1 MKKKLIRLF
10 IAVGLVLGGG
20 SCADVTDTPEYYG
33 VYKEANIEN
42 IRPSSWLR
50 EILQRQRD
58 GLGLN
63 RKESGYPYNTC
74 LWNGIIPE
82 GGNPIAKG
90 WWPYEQ
96 SGYMIDGLYRC
107 GIFLR
112 DSVLM
117 QLGSDNVGYVLSHP
131 RANGMLGPETL
142 GENQWAFSVF
152 ARTLLAYYDYTEDDR
167 IPVLLKKHFSALNDT
182 LTNRQTCIIES
193 MCKMYSYTG
202 DKEILQKAGHIWDL
216 FSMNGGTKDNE
227 VFIHGDM
234 VSSKP
239 IDVHGVTAAEVS
251 KQPLIL
257 YLYTGRQEYLDAAL
271 GFYSSVERENELP
284 DGIPASYES
293 LFPKHAEALHET
305 CDISDFIWSYGY
317 MLMATG
323 DVKWADK
330 MESAVYNAALGA
342 INKDFKALQYFS
354 SPNQLLAT
362 EKIGGLMTVGY
373 LLRRSH
379 TLHLQ
384 RIKLSRKSM
393 QLTARNI
400 GYMVKL
406 GSSAFVTE
414 LSIAFMMFLGNYVFI
429 SHLGEDGVAAFSIAC
444 YFFPIIFMIYD
455 AIVLS
460 GQPILSY
467 NFGLRDTSRI
477 KQTLR
482 LMYRTALL
490 CGISFF
496 TLTAL
501 FRHQIVALFIG
512 PEYAAYQI
520 AVKGLP
526 YFAFGFIFFAVNM
539 IGIGYYQSIER
550 AHRATVITLL
560 RGILFML
567 VGFLVLPILLDVK
580 GIWLAVPLAEVLTLL
595 LIGSL
600 YLHEKQKQKS

>member
-1 MKKKLIRLF
+1 MRDSIDFGSMNISTLFRKLLIPTVLGMIFSAVFVITDGIFVGKGIGSDALAAVNITAPLFMITTGIGLMFGMGASVVASIHLSQGKVKVANINITQAIGFASLLILILSALCCLFLEPLAHLLGSSERLLPGVMEYMIWYIPFLVFYLILNAGMFFIRL
-10 IAVGLVLGGG
+10 
-20 SCADVTDTPEYYG
+20 
-33 VYKEANIEN
+33 
-42 IRPSSWLR
+42 
-50 EILQRQRD
+50 D
-58 GLGLN
+58 G
-63 RKESGYPYNTC
+63 
-74 LWNGIIPE
+74 
-82 GGNPIAKG
+82 
-90 WWPYEQ
+90 
-96 SGYMIDGLYRC
+96 
-107 GIFLR
+107 
-112 DSVLM
+112 
-117 QLGSDNVGYVLSHP
+117 
-131 RANGMLGPETL
+131 
-142 GENQWAFSVF
+142 
-152 ARTLLAYYDYTEDDR
+152 
-167 IPVLLKKHFSALNDT
+167 
-182 LTNRQTCIIES
+182 
-193 MCKMYSYTG
+193 
-202 DKEILQKAGHIWDL
+202 
-216 FSMNGGTKDNE
+216 
-227 VFIHGDM
+227 
-234 VSSKP
+234 
-239 IDVHGVTAAEVS
+239 
-251 KQPLIL
+251 
-257 YLYTGRQEYLDAAL
+257 
-271 GFYSSVERENELP
+271 
-284 DGIPASYES
+284 
-293 LFPKHAEALHET
+293 
-305 CDISDFIWSYGY
+305 
-317 MLMATG
+317 
-323 DVKWADK
+323 
-330 MESAVYNAALGA
+330 
-342 INKDFKALQYFS
+342 
-354 SPNQLLAT
+354 SPNYAMMCNAIAAVTNILLDY
-362 EKIGGLMTVGY
+362 IFIFRFGWGLMGAAFAT
-373 LLRRSH
+373 S
-379 TLHLQ
+379 
-384 RIKLSRKSM
+384 
-393 QLTARNI
+393 
-400 GYMVKL
+400 L
-406 GSSAFVTE
+406 GTTSAFVTE

>member
-1 MKKKLIRLF
+1 
-10 IAVGLVLGGG
+10 
-20 SCADVTDTPEYYG
+20 
-33 VYKEANIEN
+33 
-42 IRPSSWLR
+42 
-50 EILQRQRD
+50 
-58 GLGLN
+58 
-63 RKESGYPYNTC
+63 
-74 LWNGIIPE
+74 
-82 GGNPIAKG
+82 
-90 WWPYEQ
+90 
-96 SGYMIDGLYRC
+96 
-107 GIFLR
+107 
-112 DSVLM
+112 
-117 QLGSDNVGYVLSHP
+117 
-131 RANGMLGPETL
+131 
-142 GENQWAFSVF
+142 
-152 ARTLLAYYDYTEDDR
+152 
-167 IPVLLKKHFSALNDT
+167 
-182 LTNRQTCIIES
+182 
-193 MCKMYSYTG
+193 
-202 DKEILQKAGHIWDL
+202 
-216 FSMNGGTKDNE
+216 
-227 VFIHGDM
+227 
-234 VSSKP
+234 
-239 IDVHGVTAAEVS
+239 
-251 KQPLIL
+251 
-257 YLYTGRQEYLDAAL
+257 
-271 GFYSSVERENELP
+271 
-284 DGIPASYES
+284 
-293 LFPKHAEALHET
+293 
-305 CDISDFIWSYGY
+305 
-317 MLMATG
+317 
-323 DVKWADK
+323 
-330 MESAVYNAALGA
+330 
-342 INKDFKALQYFS
+342 
-354 SPNQLLAT
+354 
-362 EKIGGLMTVGY
+362 
-373 LLRRSH
+373 
-379 TLHLQ
+379 
-384 RIKLSRKSM
+384 M

-512 PEYAAYQI
+512 PE
-520 AVKGLP
+520 LP